1 LNEDQSA
8 LAKKLKAKECEVQ
21 KLRSIVKEL
30 EKQFHK
36 ANVQY
41 EQRVEEIKSL
51 HLKVQDLSN
60 EKRLLTLDLNTRDD
74 SRQHIFRLQRNLTE
88 EQLKRKALEEELA
101 QPRNIHRWRHLQ
113 V

>member
-1 LNEDQSA
+1 MQ
-8 LAKKLKAKECEVQ
+8 
-21 KLRSIVKEL
+21 LRAIVKEL
-30 EKQFHK
+30 EKQFQK

-51 HLKVQDLSN
+51 NLKVQDLSN

-113 V
+113 VRTIFNRDQGD